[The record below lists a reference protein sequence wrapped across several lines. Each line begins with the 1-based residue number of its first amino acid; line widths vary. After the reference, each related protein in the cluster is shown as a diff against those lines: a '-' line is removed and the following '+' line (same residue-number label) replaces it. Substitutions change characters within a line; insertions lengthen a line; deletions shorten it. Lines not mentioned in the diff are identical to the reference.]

1 MNLPCVNFHTHH
13 PVYPDEISLGGAE
26 SGLDKRLDVPL
37 ERQIETF
44 RRSVAESELGSRFL
58 TVHCVRAL
66 DEILRI
72 HKEMHPL
79 QPWMIHGFRGKP
91 QQLRS
96 ILSEGFYVSFGLH
109 FNDESL
115 RACPLSR
122 LCVETDDTPVAILPL
137 YETIAH
143 IRDMEL
149 VELKKA
155 MLHNGSVLARK
166 SLLDG
171 IV

>member
-1 MNLPCVNFHTHH
+1 M
-13 PVYPDEISLGGAE
+13 
-26 SGLDKRLDVPL
+26 DKRLDVPL